1 MGRFWAQLID
11 QIEGS
16 ANTEVQSRMK
26 NWLNVMMR
34 NRTLVEPF
42 DTVPNPVPKGA
53 LPILARYNYTQG
65 EIQNSIALRLGVSLD
80 QTIRPSPIKKAPQA
94 TSTVIK
100 QRTGRSP
107 VVTEETT
114 ITQSHTYD
122 T

>member
-1 MGRFWAQLID
+1 
-11 QIEGS
+11 
-16 ANTEVQSRMK
+16 MK
-26 NWLNVMMR
+26 NWINVMMR

-42 DTVPNPVPKGA
+42 DTVPIPVPKGA

-65 EIQNSIALRLGVSLD
+65 EIQNAIAVILGVSLD
-80 QTIRPSPIKKAPQA
+80 QTIRPSPMKKVPQA

-100 QRTGRSP
+100 QRSGPPP